1 MARASDTYIPIVYA
15 QYGKLVRARPPERLG
30 CARRIRCGEARIR
43 MARSDGDGVRGAA
56 AGGREARGYAAFA
69 IVLILLLI
77 AASLRFA

>member
-1 MARASDTYIPIVYA
+1 
-15 QYGKLVRARPPERLG
+15 
-30 CARRIRCGEARIR
+30 